1 MLTSTV
7 ATIADVLPSLATIAA
22 GTTRTARKGKR
33 IRTYHELTTLVGAA
47 DSPIMVAVQSLVK
60 SGYAVRVYEG
70 STIYTAKLADD
81 GTVVWTSRTTTRT
94 RDYVCV
100 EVAL

>member
-7 ATIADVLPSLATIAA
+7 ATIANVLPSLATIAA

-33 IRTYHELTTLVGAA
+33 IRTYHELTHLVGAA
-47 DSPIMVAVQSLVK
+47 DSPLMLAIRSLVEA
-60 SGYAVRVYEG
+60 GYTVKVYEG
-70 STIYTAKLADD
+70 AIIYTPTIEN
-81 GTVVWTSRTTTRT
+81 GTLVWNGKATRKV